1 MALAPRL
8 DRLPVIVRRTLYGL
22 AIASVLLGLGHTAL
36 TLPMYRQLTLPALWF
51 AGSGLAMVVC
61 GLMNLLAL
69 RARSTDGLARWL
81 PVFSN
86 ACLTAFGLL
95 LWPLLPA
102 PQVAVAI
109 ALFAGSTACSL
120 ALLAKRA

>member
-1 MALAPRL
+1 VR
-8 DRLPVIVRRTLYGL
+8 VRRLFYGL
-22 AIASVLLGLGHTAL
+22 AIASVLLGLGHTGL
-36 TLPMYRQLTLPALWF
+36 TLPMYRQLSLPALWF
-51 AGSGLAMVVC
+51 AGSGLAMMVG

-69 RARSTDGLARWL
+69 RARSDDRLARWL
-81 PVFSN
+81 PVLSN
-86 ACLTAFGLL
+86 AGLTGFALVA
-95 LWPLLPA
+95 WSLLPA